1 MGPGEL
7 DTPDSSSDETR
18 AASRDTPYRAEH
30 RQASDSGQGRA
41 QASRAPAETLTREDY
56 GDRLREHGPPI
67 PADAGPADG
76 PSDTGRETQ
85 APDSD
90 RSRTQD
96 QAESRDR
103 ESYAEELRADTPSPL
118 PDNQPAGQDAQQA
131 PETGEA
137 GSAAPEAES
146 AEPRS
151 RDDYADAVRA
161 GPAGHDWSVPPTTP
175 QARDTGET
183 TAAGEPGREIT
194 TPGTSAA
201 ADQQQ
206 PAGHPG
212 SVPAERDPELDSG
225 HETGP
230 DEHQGGQV
238 TVGDGHPVSHYHGE
252 FKGQALD
259 LYTDG
264 TRWAPGERA
273 EGQNVVGEKP
283 DRSPGDTSDLPPPG
297 EQLLTMDSDK
307 ASRAERMRRE
317 GYRQADGVLNV
328 ASKWTEIGS
337 ELLARQPPAGHAEVS
352 TRPGISAAPREGV
365 NPGDTASALLV
376 FSALAAEAVG
386 LGVKNWHERKGHPD
400 DSQR

>member
-7 DTPDSSSDETR
+7 ETPDSNGDETR
-18 AASRDTPYRAEH
+18 AASSDTPHRAEH
-30 RQASDSGQGRA
+30 RQASDTGQDRA

-67 PADAGPADG
+67 PADTGPAAG
-76 PSDTGRETQ
+76 PSDTGRQTQ

-90 RSRTQD
+90 RSRPQD

-103 ESYAEELRADTPSPL
+103 DSYAGDIRADTPSPL

-131 PETGEA
+131 PETGDA

-151 RDDYADAVRA
+151 RDDYTDAVRA
-161 GPAGHDWSVPPTTP
+161 GPAGHDLPVPPTTP
-175 QARDTGET
+175 QARGTGET
-183 TAAGEPGREIT
+183 TAAEPGPEIIA
-194 TPGTSAA
+194 PGTSAA

-206 PAGHPG
+206 PAEHHPG
-212 SVPAERDPELDSG
+212 LALAERDPELDSG
-225 HETGP
+225 HETGS
-230 DEHQGGQV
+230 DEHQGGQA
-238 TVGDGHPVSHYHGE
+238 TAGDGHPVSHYHGE

-273 EGQNVVGEKP
+273 DGQNVVGEKP
-283 DRSPGDTSDLPPPG
+283 DRSPGDTSDLPPSG

-317 GYRQADGVLNV
+317 GYRQADGVLNI
-328 ASKWTEIGS
+328 ASKWTEIGHD
-337 ELLARQPPAGHAEVS
+337 LLARQRPAGHAEVS
-352 TRPGISAAPREGV
+352 TRPQISAAPHDGL

>member
-7 DTPDSSSDETR
+7 ESPDNNGDETR
-18 AASRDTPYRAEH
+18 AASSDTQRRAEQ
-30 RQASDSGQGRA
+30 RQAGDGGQGRA
-41 QASRAPAETLTREDY
+41 QASRASAETLTREDY

-67 PADAGPADG
+67 PADTHPADG
-76 PSDTGRETQ
+76 PPAASHETQ

-90 RSRTQD
+90 RRHPQD
-96 QAESRDR
+96 GAESRDR
-103 ESYAEELRADTPSPL
+103 ESYAGDLRADTHSPL
-118 PDNQPAGQDAQQA
+118 PDSQPADRDTEWS
-131 PETGEA
+131 PEAGDT
-137 GSAAPEAES
+137 GSAAAEAGA

-151 RDDYADAVRA
+151 RDDYTDAIR
-161 GPAGHDWSVPPTTP
+161 AGHDPPVPPTTP

-183 TAAGEPGREIT
+183 TAPGEPGREIT

-206 PAGHPG
+206 PAEHHPG
-212 SVPAERDPELDSG
+212 LAPAERDPELDSG

-230 DEHQGGQV
+230 NEHQDGQA
-238 TVGDGHPVSHYHGE
+238 TAGDGHPVSHYHGE

-283 DRSPGDTSDLPPPG
+283 DRSPGDTSDLPPSG

-317 GYRQADGVLNV
+317 GYRQADGVLNT
-328 ASKWTEIGS
+328 ASKWTEIGHD
-337 ELLARQPPAGHAEVS
+337 LLARQRPAGHAEVS
-352 TRPGISAAPREGV
+352 TSPQISAAPPEGL
-365 NPGDTASALLV
+365 NPGDTTSALLV